1 MKITHFTFIYFIT
14 FIFIPF
20 LVYASG
26 VNLQVTINGTCGNGT
41 IDSGEECDGSNLNG
55 KSCSTQGFSGGTL
68 SCNTNCTLNTSAC
81 TSSGGGG
88 GGGGG
93 SFSPPSTPQ
102 TAVNFSGRAYPKSTV
117 TLLKDAQIAAT
128 TIAGADANFQISL
141 SGLSTG

>member
-1 MKITHFTFIYFIT
+1 MKITHLTFIYFIT

-68 SCNTNCTLNTSAC
+68 SCNSNCIFNTSAC
-81 TSSGGGG
+81 ISGGGG

-93 SFSPPSTPQ
+93 VIS
-102 TAVNFSGRAYPKSTV
+102 
-117 TLLKDAQIAAT
+117 TLLTPPISKLSLPTGDFNNDDI
-128 TIAGADANFQISL
+128 INFRDL
-141 SGLSTG
+141 SILFYW